1 MIVEAVKKGQKI
13 KKNVKCR
20 EKELLHF
27 ISSTDSNIF
36 AQTIH
41 PQVKKVN
48 ISQFGQF
55 LPKQGAFPWK
65 LQDEPI
71 LEGRTIPAI

>member
-1 MIVEAVKKGQKI
+1 MPKMPRNAVK
-13 KKNVKCR
+13 CP

-27 ISSTDSNIF
+27 LSSTDSNIF

-55 LPKQGAFPWK
+55 LPK
-65 LQDEPI
+65 
-71 LEGRTIPAI
+71 